1 MQRHPFHLVK
11 PSFWPFFTSLSFFFF
26 ALSFVGYMHFFCSFF
41 VFFMFFLSLLLCFLF
56 WFMDVIFESTYQ
68 GYHTRAVQR
77 GLRIGV
83 ILFIVSEVMFF
94 FAFFWAFFH
103 SSLSPSIQ
111 IGCVWP
117 PAGIVPFSPWRI
129 PLLNTIVL
137 LVSGMAITA
146 AHYYLI
152 LGDGDDVYE
161 LYLYTL
167 GLAVLFTLLQLY
179 EYRYAPFDIS
189 DGIYGST
196 FFMTTGLHGFHVL
209 AGTIA
214 IFISFLRT
222 CFFDHFTRE
231 HHIGFESAVWY
242 WHFVDVVWLF
252 LFVAVYWWGGALVFF
267 SKNVIEFFECVLLN
281 LIFFFPLLAT
291 LLYFI
296 QPHRT

>member
-1 MQRHPFHLVK
+1 
-11 PSFWPFFTSLSFFFF
+11 
-26 ALSFVGYMHFFCSFF
+26 
-41 VFFMFFLSLLLCFLF
+41 
-56 WFMDVIFESTYQ
+56 MDVIFESTYQ

-146 AHYYLI
+146 AHYYLV

-167 GLAVLFTLLQLY
+167 GLAVLFTFLQLY
-179 EYRYAPFDIS
+179 EYRHAPFDIS

-252 LFVAVYWWGGALVFF
+252 LFVAVYWWGGALVFLV
-267 SKNVIEFFECVLLN
+267 KTLLN
-281 LIFFFPLLAT
+281 FSSAS
-291 LLYFI
+291 Y
-296 QPHRT
+296 